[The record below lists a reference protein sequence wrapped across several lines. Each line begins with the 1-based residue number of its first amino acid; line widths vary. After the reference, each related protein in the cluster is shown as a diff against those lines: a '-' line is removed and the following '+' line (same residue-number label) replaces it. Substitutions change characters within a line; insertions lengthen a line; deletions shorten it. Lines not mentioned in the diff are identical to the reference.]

1 MLQETRKGKKMS
13 ESFIYSLILNQFSKW
28 DTFYIFLWNSSELQ
42 ARLRESQIHLKANA
56 FK

>member
-13 ESFIYSLILNQFSKW
+13 ESFIYYLILNQFSKW

>member
-1 MLQETRKGKKMS
+1 MS

-42 ARLRESQIHLKANA
+42 ARLRESQIHFILLLLL
-56 FK
+56 FKGIGFEM